1 MIDLSSLPDPQV
13 IEELDYETIL
23 QSFIDEVRDLFA
35 AEGIDYDV
43 GALETDPVKIVL
55 EAFSYREIR
64 LRTRANHVARNQILA
79 YSTGTD
85 LEHLASHYGVA
96 RLAGETDE
104 RLRERVQLATIGR
117 SPGGTHERFKAIAMA
132 SSPKVR
138 DIATWTEDRDPT
150 VNIAVLSTDVGGAAS
165 ASLLATVRAA
175 LEAPAVR
182 LVSDRYNVISA
193 VQKVVAVDLSVT
205 LTPDASED
213 VLAELPDLIRLARDQ
228 ENLLGLDLYRAWVSK
243 AAMVSGVSNVVV
255 NAPAADVVASP
266 EEAVKIGDVTVQF
279 AGRGR

>member
-23 QSFIDEVRDLFA
+23 QGFIDDVTVLFA
-35 AEGIDYDV
+35 AAGIDYDV

-64 LRTRANHVARNQILA
+64 LRTRANDVARNQILA

-96 RLAGETDE
+96 RLAGETDD

-138 DIATWTEDRDPT
+138 DIATWAVGRDPT

-175 LEAPAVR
+175 LEDPEVR

-213 VLAELPDLIRLARDQ
+213 ILAELPDLIRQARDQ
-228 ENLLGLDLYRAWVSK
+228 EDLLGLDLYRAWVSK

-255 NAPAADVVASP
+255 NAPVADVVASP
-266 EEAVKIGDVTVQF
+266 EEAVKIGDVTIQF
-279 AGRGR
+279 SGRGR